1 MKRVK
6 YLFLLLIM
14 AFTALSLTA
23 SDLPEQAMIPYS
35 SSLNFRQGYNDCG
48 PFSAKAMINAVRGQ
62 NIPVKEL
69 KSKMKWRL
77 KNNYSLPPGLEGLLK
92 KYSIKIKTIKLGRL
106 SDEQKIVE
114 LKREL
119 CAGKP
124 IILLIGVGKYQH
136 YITLLGY
143 DQKGFIIY
151 DSLLKASPQNKI
163 YTVDL
168 NGALPGNNRL
178 GYKELLNSWSMGGMY
193 GFYEYYGI
201 VGSNKKSP
209 KS

>member
-6 YLFLLLIM
+6 FLFLLLLVT
-14 AFTALSLTA
+14 FTTPALTA
-23 SDLPEQAMIPYS
+23 SELPEQALIPYS

-48 PFSAKAMINAVRGQ
+48 PFSVKAMINAVRGQ

-77 KNNYSLPPGLEGLLK
+77 KNNYSLPPGMEGLLK
-92 KYSIKIKTIKLGRL
+92 KYKIKVKTINLGKL
-106 SDEQKIVE
+106 SDEKKIVE
-114 LKREL
+114 LKKHL
-119 CAGKP
+119 SAGKP

-143 DQKGFIIY
+143 DRNGFIIY

-168 NGALPGNNRL
+168 NGSLPGNNRL
-178 GYKELLNSWSMGGMY
+178 GYKELLAGWSMGGMY

-201 VGSNKKSP
+201 VGSK
-209 KS
+209 